1 MPYEGMTAT
10 YAANLEQGSMVISCL
25 FIAEMGIK
33 VTGLGCAGYWSDG
46 WNVRKIQVLE
56 RDAILLPGRILM
68 PKYELTC

>member
-1 MPYEGMTAT
+1 
-10 YAANLEQGSMVISCL
+10 MVISCL
-25 FIAEMGIK
+25 FMAEMGIK